1 MFTYFVEPP
10 SDGSQPLQELESV
23 AERAP
28 RVVGVVPDLVL
39 GPATKVERLSSVP
52 GCARVMMTTLAL
64 VQVAAKARK
73 TKATWLVP
81 GAKSYPST

>member
-1 MFTYFVEPP
+1 MFTYFVELL
-10 SDGSQPLQELESV
+10 SDGSLPLQELESV
-23 AERAP
+23 AERVP
-28 RVVGVVPDLVL
+28 RVVPDLVL
-39 GPATKVERLSSVP
+39 DPVTKVERLSSVP
-52 GCARVMMTTLAL
+52 GCARVMMTTRAS